1 MNAVVVGGLSLV
13 GRAALFGGH
22 FAWAWFTD
30 RARHT
35 RRVLRRT
42 RVPAHRR
49 ARRREARVR
58 GRDGRGRRRAA
69 CGDGD
74 ASSLRRIREGGSTPT
89 LTGTAKWPLLIDVE
103 R

>member
-13 GRAALFGGH
+13 GSAALFGGH

-42 RVPAHRR
+42 RVPRIAELVDGKLACVVGTVEADGELLAAMATRR
-49 ARRREARVR
+49 PCVASARAGPRRR
-58 GRDGRGRRRAA
+58 
-69 CGDGD
+69 
-74 ASSLRRIREGGSTPT
+74 
-89 LTGTAKWPLLIDVE
+89 
-103 R
+103 